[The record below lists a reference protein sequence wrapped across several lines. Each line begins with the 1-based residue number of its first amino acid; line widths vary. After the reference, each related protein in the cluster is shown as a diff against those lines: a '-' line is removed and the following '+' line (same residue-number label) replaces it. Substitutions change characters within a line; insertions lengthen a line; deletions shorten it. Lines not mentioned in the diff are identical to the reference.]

1 MHKTITS
8 VSLPVLMLITPVNVQ
23 ADNQQVIT
31 DDGREVLLKE
41 DGTWK
46 FQSSDRFANTTD
58 GRRVRLKDDG
68 SWEYVGNAPMT
79 TASLVRTTGLEL
91 KLGKVVVEKYEKKVQ
106 KNVRV
111 KTRMVFYVNVDV
123 SPLQKETITIQ
134 QDNIAHI
141 DVRDDTGKIY
151 PVLSIQPSSAE
162 LEPDSKTVLEIQ
174 ADGAPTVFSK
184 AKTMQIKF
192 KPAMLNTSES
202 VSLSYRV
209 DDFDEKKVSSFD

>member
-8 VSLPVLMLITPVNVQ
+8 FSLPVLMLITPGNVQ
-23 ADNQQVIT
+23 ADKQQVIT

-41 DGTWK
+41 DGTWI
-46 FQSSDRFANTTD
+46 FQSNDRFANTND

-68 SWEYVGNAPMT
+68 SWEYVGNAPMA
-79 TASLVRTTGLEL
+79 TASLVRTTGLEM
-91 KLGKVVVEKYEKKVQ
+91 KLEKVVVEKYEKKVQ

-111 KTRMVFYVNVDV
+111 RTRMVFYVNVDV
-123 SPLQKETITIQ
+123 SPLQKESIAIE

-141 DVRDDTGKIY
+141 DVRDDAGKSY
-151 PVLSIQPSSAE
+151 PVVSIQPSTAE
-162 LEPDSKTVLEIQ
+162 LEPDSKTVLEIR

-184 AKTMQIKF
+184 AKIMQITF
-192 KPAMLNTSES
+192 NPGMLNTSES
-202 VSLSYRV
+202 ISLSYRV